1 MKKHHKTKNKMAE
14 QEKIKSRIEKM
25 INQENNQEKQR
36 MLNSVLIN
44 NLGYAKGRQDLLRL
58 GNIIDV
64 MKEVDRRFFAPL
76 HEAIYIDAPLAIGYG
91 QTISQPTTVA
101 RMLLLAKL
109 KQGMDVLEIGAGS
122 GWNAS
127 LASKIVSP
135 AKVTAI
141 ERIAPILSLA
151 KKNFE
156 NFEKNKHE
164 RLNAEF
170 VFADALDEKNKFW
183 KKKYDRIIVTAGA
196 DKDLERKLQHMGK
209 KLLKDNGLLLYPT
222 SDHGYDGALELWKNK
237 KGKLTR
243 VLREQGYAFVPLLK
257 GEEE

>member
-1 MKKHHKTKNKMAE
+1 MNTD
-14 QEKIKSRIEKM
+14 EKIKSRIDKM
-25 INQENNQEKQR
+25 IKQENNQEKQR

-44 NLGYAKGRQDLLRL
+44 NLGYAKERQDLLRL

-76 HEAIYIDAPLAIGYG
+76 HEAIYIDAPLPIGHG

-109 KQGMDVLEIGAGS
+109 KQGMNILEIGAGS

-127 LASKIVSP
+127 LASRIVSP
-135 AKVTAI
+135 AKVTAV
-141 ERIAPILSLA
+141 ERIAPVLSLA

-170 VFADALDEKNKFW
+170 IFADALDKKNEFW

-196 DKDLERKLQHMGK
+196 GKDLEKKLHEMGK

-222 SDHGYDGALELWKNK
+222 SEHGYDGALELWKNK

-243 VLREQGYAFVPLLK
+243 VLREKGYSFVPLLK
-257 GEEE
+257 GEEK